1 MSCAVSVKRLCLGDS
16 LLIFNLCLLLAVVFS
31 TACGRHDVR
40 GVLWTFAPEYLLQ

>member
-16 LLIFNLCLLLAVVFS
+16 LLVFNLCLLLVVVFS
-31 TACGRHDVR
+31 TAYDRYDDR